1 MATVATVRRSRAIE
15 RTNAHT
21 METENSTQRAT
32 VAEPNVLPGHDI
44 EARTGG
50 RIDVDEILGAP
61 EGATQS
67 MPLAAS
73 I

>member
-1 MATVATVRRSRAIE
+1 MATVAAVRKSNTIARAAA
-15 RTNAHT
+15 RT
-21 METENSTQRAT
+21 TEPKIDTYGAT